1 MNTSAFDPV
10 AFLSTPTTEA
20 NEERP
25 KIPPGFYTAVVG
37 EIDLTKVKTG
47 TYSKGENIGNPW
59 MSLPV
64 PLRLQLPPEVQGLGL
79 PSEFQFTDNVF
90 IDLTASGAMDNAKGK
105 NRRQLDYRKA
115 TGMNNPGEPFA
126 WPMMTGRPLKVEIRH
141 EIPKDGPYQGK
152 VQERLG
158 SVLPA

>member
-1 MNTSAFDPV
+1 MSEVSAFDPV
-10 AFLSTPTTEA
+10 AFLSTPTTEV

-25 KIPPGFYTAVVG
+25 KIPADFYTAVVG

-47 TYSKGENIGNPW
+47 AYSKGERVGQPW

-64 PLRLQLPPEVQGLGL
+64 PLKLQLPPEVQSLGL
-79 PSEFQFTDNVF
+79 PPEFQLTDHVF
-90 IDLTASGAMDNAKGK
+90 IDLTPSGGMDNAKGK

-115 TGMNNPGEPFA
+115 TNMNNPGEPFA
-126 WPMMTGRPLKVEIRH
+126 WPMLQGRPLKVQVTH
-141 EIPKDGPYQGK
+141 EIYEGR

-158 SVLPA
+158 VILPA